1 MSFFITLLPGNIMH
15 VTPEPMKQARTGGN
29 GKPAVKPRDS
39 DAYLRALGER
49 VRTLRN
55 QRGMT
60 RKALAR
66 HAKVSE
72 RYLAQ
77 LEAGLGNGSIV
88 LLRRIS
94 RAIGLP
100 VTQLVHE
107 GSEPALDLVLLTQF
121 LERLPPPALN
131 EARELLLR
139 QFSAPSD
146 NARRRRIALIGLRGG
161 GKSTLGQ
168 LAAERL
174 GVPFIELDREIEKRS
189 GTTLSEIFDMFGQE
203 TFRRAEREALDDV
216 LRRHQSFVIATSG
229 SIVTEPGTL
238 EVLLASCCTVWVK
251 AEPEEHMRRVMAQ
264 GDMRPMAKSA
274 RAMDDL
280 ISILR
285 SREPLY
291 AKAEIVLSTS
301 GRTPEQNVAELLR
314 LIEVPDTRSAGRSG
328 GLSPTLDKERV
339 S

>member
-1 MSFFITLLPGNIMH
+1 
-15 VTPEPMKQARTGGN
+15 MKNAR
-29 GKPAVKPRDS
+29 KPATGRDT
-39 DAYLRALGER
+39 DAYLRRLGER

-88 LLRRIS
+88 LLRRIA

-107 GSEPALDLVLLTQF
+107 GAEPALDFVLLSQF
-121 LERLPPPALN
+121 LERLSPPTLA
-131 EARELLLR
+131 EARDLLLER
-139 QFSAPSD
+139 FSKPSEG
-146 NARRRRIALIGLRGG
+146 ARRQRIALIGLRGG
-161 GKSTLGQ
+161 GKSTLGRM
-168 LAAERL
+168 LADRL
-174 GVPFIELDREIEKRS
+174 GVPFIELDREIERRS
-189 GTTLSEIFDMFGQE
+189 GATLSEIFDMFGQE

-216 LRRHQSFVIATSG
+216 LRQHQNFVIATSG

-238 EVLLASCCTVWVK
+238 ELLLASCFTVWVR
-251 AEPEEHMRRVMAQ
+251 ADPEEHMRRVMAQ
-264 GDMRPMAKSA
+264 GDMRPMANSA

-291 AKAEIVLSTS
+291 AKAEVALVTT
-301 GRTPEQNVAELLR
+301 GKTPEQNLAELLR
-314 LIEVPDTRSAGRSG
+314 LIEVPGTRIIRRSA
-328 GLSPTLDKERV
+328 
-339 S
+339 